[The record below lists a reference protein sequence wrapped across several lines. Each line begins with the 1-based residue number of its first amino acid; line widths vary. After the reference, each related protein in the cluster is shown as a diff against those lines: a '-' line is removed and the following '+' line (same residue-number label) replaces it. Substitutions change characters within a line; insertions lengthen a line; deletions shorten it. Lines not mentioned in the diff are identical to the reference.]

1 VIGVTTW
8 MRATAGSGRRMAAR
22 GGTDWFGRA
31 LAAKVYIYVNDYHEA
46 MYLIRCT
53 DAKGTLPN
61 GTHRSICADHSRLR
75 ADAGAP

>member
-1 VIGVTTW
+1 VGGLT
-8 MRATAGSGRRMAAR
+8 GS
-22 GGTDWFGRA
+22 
-31 LAAKVYIYVNDYHEA
+31 AKVYIYVNDYHEA